1 MSWVLILFTVAL
13 VGCDHATK
21 AVAQAALERR
31 GPLSI
36 VPGVLDLRY
45 AENRDMAFSLL
56 RGIQSPAKVAFLFA
70 WSMVALGV
78 VILGW
83 WRSRRGS
90 VAEQAAYALIVA
102 GAIGNAID
110 RAVRGYVIDFIHLHR
125 WPVFNVADIA
135 IVAGGVLLGIVMFQ
149 RARREPREAS

>member
-1 MSWVLILFTVAL
+1 MTSSSHTVLSGESGNDPPRPCVPEAMARRVMNWVLILFTMAL

-31 GPLSI
+31 PPLSI

-70 WSMVALGV
+70 CSM
-78 VILGW
+78 I
-83 WRSRRGS
+83 
-90 VAEQAAYALIVA
+90 
-102 GAIGNAID
+102 
-110 RAVRGYVIDFIHLHR
+110 
-125 WPVFNVADIA
+125 
-135 IVAGGVLLGIVMFQ
+135 
-149 RARREPREAS
+149 